1 MKHLKKFLITGEVS
15 RNNRGGKRDGQSLLD
30 CEAFKEKASLWI
42 KQQIVLHQKRRLRAI
57 RKDKS
62 FKSQAHLPMEQ
73 KTSNAL
79 SSSRFQACVEDTL
92 LTEFY
97 SEDAVRTRAKSAA
110 LAEGNDSLMSVCKFV
125 LSHTFTT
132 QCVFLLSDMTPEEAA
147 SLQQT
152 MVDEIS
158 SGARMTITDRTARNW
173 LRKLGFK
180 FRTKASK
187 GVCHA

>member
-1 MKHLKKFLITGEVS
+1 MNPKPTWRVMKHLKKFLVTGEVP

-42 KQQIVLHQKRRLRAI
+42 KQQIALHQRRRLRAI

-110 LAEGNDSLMSVCKFV
+110 LAEGNDSCLCINLFCHTHSPCNVC
-125 LSHTFTT
+125 S
-132 QCVFLLSDMTPEEAA
+132 CC
-147 SLQQT
+147 QT
-152 MVDEIS
+152 
-158 SGARMTITDRTARNW
+158 
-173 LRKLGFK
+173 
-180 FRTKASK
+180 
-187 GVCHA
+187 